1 MISYVYDGSFEGLLT
16 VIFEAYER
24 RSFPDQIMKSG
35 EVQPLLFGK
44 ATEVITDEARSNRV
58 WKGLISKSSRS
69 AARKLYRAFLSELPS
84 VELLIFRLASRIF
97 DKKDADLND
106 FRVPDIIELRKL
118 DKMIGREVHRM
129 HAFVRFRKSAD
140 GLFFA
145 LIEPD
150 FNVIPLI
157 GSHFKKRYADQPWL
171 ILDIKRNYGIHYDL
185 ENMQEVRIYEKS
197 RGMRELYHQTPEG
210 IEEEDDGYQ
219 ELWRT
224 YFNSVNIPER
234 KNLKLHLQHVPVRYW
249 KYLPEK
255 HGDLN

>member
-1 MISYVYDGSFEGLLT
+1 MIAYLYDGTFDGLLT

-24 RSFPDQIMKSG
+24 KAFPDKIMRAG
-35 EVQPLLFGK
+35 QAQPLLFGEPI
-44 ATEVITDEARSNRV
+44 EVITDEAKSNRV
-58 WKGLISKSSRS
+58 WKGLISKTSKKT
-69 AARKLYRAFLSELPS
+69 ARKLYRAFLSEQPG
-84 VELLIFRLASRIF
+84 VELVVFRLASRIF
-97 DKKDADLND
+97 DKLDTD
-106 FRVPDIIELRKL
+106 FTDYRQPDILELRKL

-150 FNVIPLI
+150 FDVVPLI

-171 ILDIKRNYGIHYDL
+171 ILDIRRNYGIHYDL
-185 ENMQEVRIYEKS
+185 KDMNEVRIQEKT

-210 IEEEDDGYQ
+210 IEEHDDGYQ

-255 HGDLN
+255 HEGVN